1 MASFEMEK
9 AKQHVAL
16 VVLGDIGRSPRME
29 YHSLLFAKHNFHVNL
44 VGYAG
49 SLFFTLIYCML
60 FQIPKIDLILVQNPP
75 GLPALL
81 VCMLV
86 AKLRRCRFVID
97 WHNYTWSMLAYKWGN
112 GSEIVRFALW
122 MEFAIAAQ
130 ADASFCVTN
139 KMQASL
145 KKREQHEFLMKMAMQ
160 EAKFTYVE
168 NIKENK
174 YAEANRFTALTN
186 DDRYVKLPD
195 RPCLLISSTSWTPDE
210 NFTLLLDALDIYW
223 SSISNE
229 DSPDAGLPSILMV
242 ITGNGPLKEQFKTEV
257 TRRKFFKESTAKRKI
272 EILTMWLK
280 AEDYPKLLAC
290 ADLGISLHVST
301 SGEDLPMK
309 IVDMFGCHLPVLA
322 KKFGS
327 IGELV
332 HDGEN
337 GHVFNN
343 AAELA
348 DQLKM
353 MLKGF
358 AEDKCLIK
366 TLKEKFKSNL
376 PYDWDKTW
384 ETTVWPKVLSSFRQ
398 IIYFIDLH
406 EHSDG
411 QQNTCRMSGKK
422 GEQQKHRKYSLLTKI
437 LSKRESQDQIIC
449 DACTGGHFINKF
461 RQNADDSEMRDS
473 FSALLAEEPKIDDG
487 TSDTDSSSKWV
498 RSTLDIKATEECQ
511 TKKNFVR
518 KLSYGNIKGDTTD
531 SYDNSEKNTKID
543 LLHLVHKF
551 QSRNPVLFKAENDM
565 KTMKQIRIKQIALA
579 TAHFKQATE
588 DLSFSSEKEPE
599 SREKLKLDNEEI
611 MMHFT
616 DLKNLIS
623 AFNTEHRNYDM
634 SQKLGLKYVH
644 HLGIRKNARTD
655 ILFAV
660 FLKDVHM
667 TCVLE
672 ELELSTGWIP
682 FCGIRTVWGKSFD
695 ECILICNSLR
705 PENKC
710 NAIKYYQTLMKCYL
724 LTAPKNSRATETQHE
739 SHKVIFIYGC
749 SKGSYYLHEIEN
761 FSMLVLGGTFISLKI
776 EILNKTFIIERR
788 PTADSILLPIASLLV
803 MRGFGRLDAMLSS
816 IILEQAYVNSVVIK
830 ATHNMSYELISE
842 SRSPVGESGPNSKQ
856 AEQTSME
863 AYVHLYRYMEVC
875 KISVIHGGK
884 IENVTSIQ
892 IISNVRSINRCL
904 HFCRPWLHQIFYC
917 AVIYT
922 KHNYKCELLKRN
934 TERSITRFV
943 DDESNLIELLNCYPD
958 RQHERRNNPP
968 PMRYYLKQTGEICVL
983 EFYNAT
989 QLSSFNPIETLENI
1003 ENIKSCIYAC
1013 RLRYFLYLCLA
1024 INYTMKKQCTLL
1036 RKELEYKIYNVEH
1049 RSLFAEILFCE
1060 PGTFVNPDYNNF
1072 ISHTLSFNLS
1082 YVFVMCQA
1090 LLPAT
1095 CLFSNLGHYETN
1107 SRRNA

>member
-1 MASFEMEK
+1 LLITNLLCDYIVAYLGKSYCLYFSIFEWRRLKWKRLNNMS
-9 AKQHVAL
+9 HW
-16 VVLGDIGRSPRME
+16 
-29 YHSLLFAKHNFHVNL
+29 LFW
-44 VGYAG
+44 
-49 SLFFTLIYCML
+49 FFTLIYCML

-145 KKREQHEFLMKMAMQ
+145 KKRGVRNVFTFYDKPYKTFTPINLAEQHEFLMKMAMQ

-384 ETTVWPKVLSSFRQ
+384 ETTVWPK
-398 IIYFIDLH
+398 
-406 EHSDG
+406 
-411 QQNTCRMSGKK
+411 
-422 GEQQKHRKYSLLTKI
+422 
-437 LSKRESQDQIIC
+437 RESQDQIIC

-498 RSTLDIKATEECQ
+498 RSSNDNEAKETAVDKGMLSLDIKATEECQ

-634 SQKLGLKYVH
+634 SQKLGLVVDNPTLADLFDSNEGCITPETILAKY
-644 HLGIRKNARTD
+644 LGEK
-655 ILFAV
+655 
-660 FLKDVHM
+660 
-667 TCVLE
+667 
-672 ELELSTGWIP
+672 
-682 FCGIRTVWGKSFD
+682 
-695 ECILICNSLR
+695 
-705 PENKC
+705 
-710 NAIKYYQTLMKCYL
+710 
-724 LTAPKNSRATETQHE
+724 
-739 SHKVIFIYGC
+739 
-749 SKGSYYLHEIEN
+749 
-761 FSMLVLGGTFISLKI
+761 
-776 EILNKTFIIERR
+776 
-788 PTADSILLPIASLLV
+788 
-803 MRGFGRLDAMLSS
+803 
-816 IILEQAYVNSVVIK
+816 
-830 ATHNMSYELISE
+830 
-842 SRSPVGESGPNSKQ
+842 
-856 AEQTSME
+856 
-863 AYVHLYRYMEVC
+863 
-875 KISVIHGGK
+875 
-884 IENVTSIQ
+884 
-892 IISNVRSINRCL
+892 
-904 HFCRPWLHQIFYC
+904 QIF
-917 AVIYT
+917 
-922 KHNYKCELLKRN
+922 
-934 TERSITRFV
+934 
-943 DDESNLIELLNCYPD
+943 
-958 RQHERRNNPP
+958 
-968 PMRYYLKQTGEICVL
+968 
-983 EFYNAT
+983 
-989 QLSSFNPIETLENI
+989 
-1003 ENIKSCIYAC
+1003 
-1013 RLRYFLYLCLA
+1013 
-1024 INYTMKKQCTLL
+1024 
-1036 RKELEYKIYNVEH
+1036 RKFH
-1049 RSLFAEILFCE
+1049 
-1060 PGTFVNPDYNNF
+1060 
-1072 ISHTLSFNLS
+1072 
-1082 YVFVMCQA
+1082 
-1090 LLPAT
+1090 
-1095 CLFSNLGHYETN
+1095 
-1107 SRRNA
+1107 

>member
-1 MASFEMEK
+1 LFVFFNFQMASFEMEK

-49 SLFFTLIYCML
+49 SLVMNEISSNPSITIWTLFKTVNIKFNLINLIVKFFWQFFTLIYCML

-145 KKREQHEFLMKMAMQ
+145 KKRGVRNVFTFYDKPYKTFTPINLAEQHEFLMKMAMQ

-384 ETTVWPKVLSSFRQ
+384 ETTVWPKVLS
-398 IIYFIDLH
+398 
-406 EHSDG
+406 
-411 QQNTCRMSGKK
+411 
-422 GEQQKHRKYSLLTKI
+422 
-437 LSKRESQDQIIC
+437 
-449 DACTGGHFINKF
+449 
-461 RQNADDSEMRDS
+461 
-473 FSALLAEEPKIDDG
+473 
-487 TSDTDSSSKWV
+487 
-498 RSTLDIKATEECQ
+498 
-511 TKKNFVR
+511 
-518 KLSYGNIKGDTTD
+518 
-531 SYDNSEKNTKID
+531 
-543 LLHLVHKF
+543 
-551 QSRNPVLFKAENDM
+551 
-565 KTMKQIRIKQIALA
+565 
-579 TAHFKQATE
+579 
-588 DLSFSSEKEPE
+588 
-599 SREKLKLDNEEI
+599 
-611 MMHFT
+611 
-616 DLKNLIS
+616 
-623 AFNTEHRNYDM
+623 
-634 SQKLGLKYVH
+634 
-644 HLGIRKNARTD
+644 
-655 ILFAV
+655 
-660 FLKDVHM
+660 
-667 TCVLE
+667 
-672 ELELSTGWIP
+672 
-682 FCGIRTVWGKSFD
+682 
-695 ECILICNSLR
+695 
-705 PENKC
+705 
-710 NAIKYYQTLMKCYL
+710 
-724 LTAPKNSRATETQHE
+724 
-739 SHKVIFIYGC
+739 
-749 SKGSYYLHEIEN
+749 
-761 FSMLVLGGTFISLKI
+761 
-776 EILNKTFIIERR
+776 
-788 PTADSILLPIASLLV
+788 
-803 MRGFGRLDAMLSS
+803 
-816 IILEQAYVNSVVIK
+816 
-830 ATHNMSYELISE
+830 
-842 SRSPVGESGPNSKQ
+842 
-856 AEQTSME
+856 
-863 AYVHLYRYMEVC
+863 VC
-875 KISVIHGGK
+875 
-884 IENVTSIQ
+884 E
-892 IISNVRSINRCL
+892 
-904 HFCRPWLHQIFYC
+904 
-917 AVIYT
+917 
-922 KHNYKCELLKRN
+922 
-934 TERSITRFV
+934 
-943 DDESNLIELLNCYPD
+943 
-958 RQHERRNNPP
+958 
-968 PMRYYLKQTGEICVL
+968 
-983 EFYNAT
+983 
-989 QLSSFNPIETLENI
+989 
-1003 ENIKSCIYAC
+1003 
-1013 RLRYFLYLCLA
+1013 
-1024 INYTMKKQCTLL
+1024 
-1036 RKELEYKIYNVEH
+1036 
-1049 RSLFAEILFCE
+1049 
-1060 PGTFVNPDYNNF
+1060 
-1072 ISHTLSFNLS
+1072 
-1082 YVFVMCQA
+1082 
-1090 LLPAT
+1090 
-1095 CLFSNLGHYETN
+1095 
-1107 SRRNA
+1107 